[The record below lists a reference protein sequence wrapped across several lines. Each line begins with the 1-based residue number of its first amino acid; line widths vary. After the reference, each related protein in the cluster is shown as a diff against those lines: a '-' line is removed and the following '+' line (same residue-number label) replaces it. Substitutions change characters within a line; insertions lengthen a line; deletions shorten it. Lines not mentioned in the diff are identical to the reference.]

1 MIFTIYRIFLI
12 LTNNNIRNIMVYN
25 DFSQIVEKLAVKIKV
40 KKLNRKTLGKCS

>member
-1 MIFTIYRIFLI
+1 MIFTFYRIFLI

-40 KKLNRKTLGKCS
+40 KKLNRKT